1 MHRSDEWVLAGLQA
15 RREEAYKALL
25 ERYGDALYRFF
36 YFSHRNRDLADDQCG
51 ETFEV
56 LVRNIGRMRSQEADS
71 LKPFL
76 FGIARNVLR
85 RSWRKAKLSR
95 GNDDTLEE
103 VADAH
108 ASVLQEMATREEL
121 GRALAVIDQFP
132 DPERQVLL
140 LRFVEGFKLEDIAEA
155 MAMPLS
161 SVKSHIHRS
170 RQKLLQRLGIDSRE
184 TGFYNG
190 R

>member
-1 MHRSDEWVLAGLQA
+1 VHRSDEWVLAGLRA
-15 RREEAYKALL
+15 RSEDAYKALL

-36 YFSHRNRDLADDQCG
+36 YFSHGNRDLADDQCG

-56 LVRNIGRMRSQEADS
+56 LVRNIGKMRSREADS

-85 RSWRKAKLSR
+85 KSWRKAKLTTDS
-95 GNDDTLEE
+95 EEVWAE

-108 ASVLQEMATREEL
+108 VSVLQEMAAREEL
-121 GRALAVIDQFP
+121 GRALVAIDQFP
-132 DPERQVLL
+132 DPQRQVLL
-140 LRFVEGFKLEDIAEA
+140 LRFVEGFKLEDIAQILV
-155 MAMPLS
+155 MPLS

-184 TGFYNG
+184 TGFCND